1 MLMVELG
8 PKRVAPLR
16 RCAAKDCCRQSTN
29 RAYSRRSS
37 QGGIIQAVPPYDLWL
52 MKIDLGNYTLP
63 QLKQLD
69 ARIEKEIARRQSDA
83 KASILKKLT
92 RMAGEYGW
100 SLEEVLG
107 DAAALP
113 PMKADPGRSAEKA
126 PVPVKYRHP
135 SKQDL
140 AWSGRG
146 RKPQWVEAWLAHGGA
161 LDALAIAAEKFAK
174 KQQQAARIT
183 TAASASPANKNASD
197 AAFVS

>member
-1 MLMVELG
+1 
-8 PKRVAPLR
+8 
-16 RCAAKDCCRQSTN
+16 
-29 RAYSRRSS
+29 
-37 QGGIIQAVPPYDLWL
+37 
-52 MKIDLGNYTLP
+52 MKTDLGTYTLP

-83 KASILKKLT
+83 KAAMLKKLT
-92 RMAGEYGW
+92 RMASEYGW

-113 PMKADPGRSAEKA
+113 PMKADPGRTTEKKA

-146 RKPQWVEAWLAHGGA
+146 RKPQWVEAWLHHGGA

-183 TAASASPANKNASD
+183 TTANASPVNKSAPD
-197 AAFVS
+197 EAALAEQ

>member
-1 MLMVELG
+1 
-8 PKRVAPLR
+8 
-16 RCAAKDCCRQSTN
+16 
-29 RAYSRRSS
+29 
-37 QGGIIQAVPPYDLWL
+37 

-83 KASILKKLT
+83 KASVLKKLT

-100 SLEEVLG
+100 TLEEVLG

-113 PMKADPGRSAEKA
+113 PMKADPGHSAEKKA
-126 PVPVKYRHP
+126 PVPMKYRHP

-146 RKPQWVEAWLAHGGA
+146 RKPQWVDAWLSHGGA

-183 TAASASPANKNASD
+183 TAASAQPAKKNASD
-197 AAFVS
+197 EAAIAE